1 MAIGKISIETTHR
14 AVPRRQLSF
23 LLEIDWLGDTSPKWC
38 ILCRERDVK
47 PQLSECVDAD
57 VGSQVDSP
65 ATASGQCKSAGEVTG
80 GARQPRADDSRCTQ
94 TRRRGQGTAA
104 QHHDPGTY
112 RRTYSSRLVS
122 VCLSVCLFV
131 SACQFVCLSISV
143 RPCVCMSVCLYVS
156 PCVCVCF
163 CPSVCLSLCLFVR
176 PFYHRCTEMRYR
188 AEGTCHKKRTVTKF
202 WDTFNKYWPIS
213 IIFCTGNLQSLS
225 NVNIRKLRILMKQ
238 GTSLG

>member
-94 TRRRGQGTAA
+94 TRRRGQGAAA

-122 VCLSVCLFV
+122 VCLSVCDEMLMRRNSS
-131 SACQFVCLSISV
+131 SAP
-143 RPCVCMSVCLYVS
+143 RPRHTSRYSSRLVSVCL
-156 PCVCVCF
+156 
-163 CPSVCLSLCLFVR
+163 SVCLSLPVSLCVCL
-176 PFYHRCTEMRYR
+176 
-188 AEGTCHKKRTVTKF
+188 
-202 WDTFNKYWPIS
+202 
-213 IIFCTGNLQSLS
+213 SLS
-225 NVNIRKLRILMKQ
+225 VHVSVCLSVCMSLRVSVSVSVRQCVCLSVCLSVRSTIAALR
-238 GTSLG
+238 